1 MDKIN
6 TLVFEGGAVLG
17 LAYLGVIQELEPRI
31 DFKNIKYLCGSS
43 IGSMIAFVLGLN
55 ITADQFDPIV
65 NKIRLHMIMRIPGIG
80 LKLPWN
86 IVFNYGLISNEIVRE
101 IVVII
106 LHAVY
111 PNRDDITFKELDKD
125 VIITATNL
133 TDSYFWVASKQTT
146 PNMSVIDAVMY
157 SCCGNLVLTP
167 SPLKLRKQNK
177 TAFII
182 DGGASVLNYPIGIF
196 SENNVPSY
204 IANMLDNDYSR
215 DLYAQYGGSWKEL
228 EKIINNTHNNEL
240 LGFNFQSF
248 NPYIDIPIK
257 NTITYLWNFFNI
269 TYQSLLQA
277 TDRNR
282 YKTINIKV
290 GSVSP
295 VDLSYFLIPS
305 RSKRLINIGREAVIN
320 SEFFK

>member
-17 LAYLGVIQELEPRI
+17 IAYIGVIKELESRI
-31 DFKNIKYLCGSS
+31 NFKNIKYLCGSS
-43 IGSMIAFVLGLN
+43 VGAIFAFILGLN
-55 ITADQFDPIV
+55 ITPAQIDSIL
-65 NKIRLHMIMRIPGIG
+65 NKIRLYSLMRIPGIA

-86 IVFNYGLISNEIVRE
+86 IVFNYGLINNEILRDFA
-101 IVVII
+101 VII
-106 LHAVY
+106 LHTVY
-111 PNRDDITFKELDKD
+111 PDRDDITFKELDKD
-125 VIITATNL
+125 LIITATNL

-157 SCCGNLVLTP
+157 SCCGNIALTP

-177 TAFII
+177 NALII
-182 DGGASVLNYPIGIF
+182 DGGASVMNYPISIF

-204 IANMLDNDYSR
+204 IANMLDSDYSR
-215 DLYAQYGGSWKEL
+215 DLYAQYGGSWTEL
-228 EKIINNTHNNEL
+228 AKVINNAQDNEL

-277 TDRNR
+277 TDRSK
-282 YKTINIKV
+282 YKTINIEV
-290 GSVSP
+290 GSASP
-295 VDLSYFLIPS
+295 IDLSYIFIPY
-305 RSKRLINIGREAVIN
+305 RTKHLINMGREAVIK
-320 SEFFK
+320 SEVFK